1 MSPQGQ
7 LATPPD
13 PARATNLDELA
24 QCLTA
29 LKAWAGN
36 PSYETITGRV
46 NGERPT
52 PEQVGKTTVVD
63 CFRSGRRR
71 LDGELVVSVVQ
82 ALHPDAGYLDQWRQA
97 LQVVTGEIM
106 AAAQV
111 RVHDALPEDLP
122 DFTGRAAELDRI
134 AQAVRAGAETG
145 DAVLISALEGMAGV
159 GKTRLAVHIAHDLSR
174 AQRFDRVFFVDLR
187 GFHPD
192 PALPPADP
200 AAVLD
205 GFLRLL
211 GVSGRQVPHRLEERA
226 AVYRDRLAGSRSLV
240 VLDNAAS
247 EEQIRPLLPGTPGCV
262 ALVTS
267 RRRLTGLTAATRID
281 VDVFTPAES
290 LEFLATALPAIP
302 VGDDSAAAA
311 RIAACCGHLP
321 LALALVAGQMR
332 AKPGWTLV
340 DHADWLDERH
350 AARRLDS
357 GVELALE
364 VSYRN
369 LPAEQSA
376 LLRSLALH
384 PGQDFDGYA
393 AAALSGT
400 DPQVAGARL
409 RELGAHHVLQS
420 AGPGRFAL
428 HDLVRAY
435 AAARAADEDR
445 RSDRQAA
452 LTRLLDY
459 YLAAAVAAM
468 NRMDPA
474 DAPRRPQVTE
484 SPVELPDLTEPIAWL
499 DAERANL
506 VAAVVFAADHDW
518 PGHAVS
524 FGAALFRYLAA
535 KYHLD
540 ALTVHGRAAQAAER
554 LGDLS
559 GRAGALAC
567 MSITEVQLGRHE
579 AALAN
584 IEQARRIFQQAGDV
598 AGQAR
603 TLNNLAVIET
613 RLGRYQD
620 AAAHVLESLDLHR
633 QAGNDTG
640 QARALTNLGN
650 VLSRMGRYEE
660 AVGHYADALPHY
672 RNAGDRTGEAVLLSN
687 LGRIEVKLGRY
698 DDAEA
703 HLGQALA
710 LDREL
715 HNTGFEASTLDNLGT
730 LYVGRGDAERAT
742 AFHNEAMAL
751 FLRVGDRY
759 GESCAHNSLG
769 TAALVGGRPD
779 EAIREH
785 TAAYAIATEADFA
798 DLEEQARAQTGLGE
812 AHRAG
817 GDLRTAR
824 RHYLLAVELWAELK
838 SPEADRVA
846 SLLATLATE

>member
-1 MSPQGQ
+1 VSPKSQFVA
-7 LATPPD
+7 LPD
-13 PARATNLDELA
+13 PGRATSLDELA

-29 LKAWAGN
+29 LKVWAGN

-46 NGERPT
+46 NGERPAH
-52 PEQVGKTTVVD
+52 EQVGKTTVAD

-71 LDGELVVSVVQ
+71 LDSELVAAVVQ
-82 ALHPDAGYLDQWRQA
+82 ALHPDAGYLNQWRQA
-97 LQVVTGEIM
+97 LRVVTGEIT

-111 RVHDALPEDLP
+111 RVHDALPEDLL

-134 AQAVRAGAETG
+134 AQAVRTGGETG
-145 DAVLISALEGMAGV
+145 EAVVISALEGMAGV
-159 GKTRLAVHIAHDLSR
+159 GKTRLALRIAHDLSR
-174 AQRFDRVFFVDLR
+174 EQRFDRIFFVDLR

-192 PALPPADP
+192 PAQPPADP

-211 GVSGRQVPHRLEERA
+211 GVSGRQVPHRLAERA
-226 AVYRDRLAGSRSLV
+226 AVYRDRLAGTRSLV
-240 VLDNAAS
+240 VLDNAAD

-267 RRRLTGLTAATRID
+267 RRRLAGLPVATRID

-302 VGDDSAAAA
+302 AGDDPGAAA
-311 RIAACCGHLP
+311 RIAARCGHLP

-332 AKPGWTLV
+332 AKPGWTLT

-350 AARRLDS
+350 AAQRLDS

-364 VSYRN
+364 VSYRY
-369 LPAEQSA
+369 LPAGESA

-384 PGQDFDGYA
+384 PGQDFDVYA
-393 AAALSGT
+393 AAALSAT
-400 DPQVAGARL
+400 DPEVAGVRL
-409 RELGAHHVLQS
+409 HDLCAQHVVQP

-459 YLAAAVAAM
+459 YLAAALEAM
-468 NRMDPA
+468 NRMDPS
-474 DAPRRPQVTE
+474 DAPRRPKVAA
-484 SPVELPDLTEPIAWL
+484 SPVPLPELTEPIAWL

-506 VAAVVFAADHDW
+506 VAAVVYAADHDW
-518 PGHAVS
+518 PGHAVGFS
-524 FGAALFRYLAA
+524 ATLFRYLSA
-535 KYHLD
+535 KHHLD

-559 GRAGALAC
+559 GRAGALGN

-579 AALAN
+579 AALARS
-584 IEQARRIFQQAGDV
+584 EQARQLFQQADDV

-603 TLNNLAVIET
+603 TLNNLAVIEN

-620 AAAHVLESLDLHR
+620 AAQHVLESLDLHR
-633 QAGNDTG
+633 RAGNEAG

-650 VLSRMGRYEE
+650 VRSRMGRHDE
-660 AVGHYADALPHY
+660 AVGHYHEALQHY

-703 HLGQALA
+703 HLGPALA

-715 HNTGFEASTLDNLGT
+715 RNTSFEASTLDNFGA
-730 LYVGRGDAERAT
+730 LYAGRGDAERAV
-742 AFHNEAMAL
+742 AFHREAMTL

-769 TAALVGGRPD
+769 AAALVGGRPD

-785 TAAYAIATEADFA
+785 TAAYAIASEPGVA

-817 GDLRTAR
+817 GDLPAAR
-824 RHYLLAVELWAELK
+824 RHYGLAVELWAELK

-846 SLLATLATE
+846 KILGQWPT